1 MPPSGVLSAKPSLH
15 PAEGGDQSSG
25 CWLTGKS
32 SISKE
37 ITVSIGLI
45 GKKVGM
51 TQIFDENGK
60 AVPVTV
66 IEAGP
71 CPVVQR
77 KTASSD
83 GYEAIQVGFRP
94 EPKAKKVTKPLK
106 GHFDKAKVTPLKHLK
121 EFRLASPETA
131 GYAVG
136 QVLTV
141 ALFQVGEKVRVTA
154 VTKGK
159 GFQGGVKRWGYR
171 GGPQTHGSMFH
182 RAPGSIGASSFPS
195 RVFKGHHMPGRMG
208 GEATTVKGLKVVKII
223 PEQNLVLVKGPVPGP
238 SGGLITILKR
248 G

>member
-1 MPPSGVLSAKPSLH
+1 M
-15 PAEGGDQSSG
+15 
-25 CWLTGKS
+25 
-32 SISKE
+32 
-37 ITVSIGLI
+37 SIGLI

-51 TQIFDENGK
+51 TQLFDENGK

-77 KTASSD
+77 KTAGND
-83 GYEAIQVGFRP
+83 GYEAIQIGFRS

-106 GHFDKAKVTPLKHLK
+106 GHFDKAKVAPMKHLK
-121 EFRLASPETA
+121 EFRLESPETA
-131 GYAVG
+131 EYAVG

-141 ALFQVGEKVRVTA
+141 ALFQVGEKVRVTG

-159 GFQGGVKRWGYR
+159 GFQGGVKRWGYL
-171 GGPQTHGSMFH
+171 GGPETHGSMFH

-208 GEATTVKGLKVVKII
+208 GETTTIKGLKVVKVI
-223 PEQNLVLVKGPVPGP
+223 PEQNLVLVRGAVPGP
-238 SGGLITILKR
+238 SGGLLAILKR